1 MKNKLYDSPVF
12 KTVILVILTASVGCQ
27 EKKSPLLQASDFQHY
42 ISTFNTH
49 DEELYVQHFPNNVAW
64 DFLSENIPLFSCP
77 DSILEKTYYFRWWTF
92 RKHIKQ
98 TEDGFVFTEFLPEVS
113 WSGKHNTINCPA
125 AHHIYEG
132 RWLHDNRY
140 VRDYLRFW
148 LTAAGDR
155 VRDYSFWIADAMLAF
170 QKVHPDSAFVAA
182 CLPKLVDN
190 YHSWEAERQDEGKL
204 LFWQYDNRDG
214 MEYTASGRILQ
225 GGERVFQQAGTRPS
239 INSYMYGDAK
249 AIATMA
255 RHLKQGDLAQAFT
268 KKAEQLKAQV
278 QQRLWNEGLQ
288 FFSTLPRDY
297 DAEDSTLNVRE
308 LIGYIPWYFHLP
320 DDQSRYAAA
329 WQQVLAPEGFYAPY
343 GLTVCEQRHP
353 YFEIAYEGHECQWN
367 GPSWPFATSQTL
379 TAMANLLNDY
389 TQKMVNKSDYYR
401 LLKQYAS
408 VHRRTNEQGQEVSW
422 IDENLNP
429 MTGEWLSR
437 ARLSQWKEGS
447 WSEEKG
453 GKERGKDYNHST
465 FNDLIISGLVGVRPH
480 LGDTVGI
487 HPLIPDG
494 QWDWYCLD
502 RIPYHGGMLGVLWD
516 KTGEKYGRGRGY
528 QVYYNQTRIF
538 QSEMP
543 EPVTLALD
551 I

>member
-1 MKNKLYDSPVF
+1 M
-12 KTVILVILTASVGCQ
+12 ILVVLLAAVGCQ
-27 EKKSPLLQASDFQHY
+27 EKTSALLQASDFQHY
-42 ISTFNTH
+42 ISTFNTQ
-49 DEELYVQHFPNNVAW
+49 DEELYVQHFPNDSAW
-64 DFLSENIPLFSCP
+64 DFLSANIPLFSCP
-77 DSILEKTYYFRWWTF
+77 DAVLEKTYYFRWWTF

-98 TEDGFVFTEFLPEVS
+98 TEDGFVFTEFLPQVS

-132 RWLHDNRY
+132 RWLRDDRY
-140 VRDYLRFW
+140 VQDYLRFW
-148 LTAAGDR
+148 LTAAGKR

-170 QKVHPDSAFVAA
+170 QKVHPDSAFIEAN
-182 CLPKLVDN
+182 LPRLIHN
-190 YHSWEAERQDEGKL
+190 YHSWETERKDEGNF
-204 LFWQYDNRDG
+204 LFWQYDDRDG
-214 MEYTASGRILQ
+214 MEITASGRMLN
-225 GGERVFQQAGTRPS
+225 GGERAFQQAGTRPS

-255 RHLKQGDLAQAFT
+255 RYLQQGDLEEAFT
-268 KKAEQLKAQV
+268 KKAEKLKELV
-278 QQRLWNEGLQ
+278 QQRLWNEDLQ

-297 DAEDSTLNVRE
+297 EADDSTLPVRE

-320 DDQSRYAAA
+320 EDEPGYAAA

-367 GPSWPFATSQTL
+367 GPSWPFATSLTL
-379 TAMANLLNDY
+379 TAMANLLHDY
-389 TQKMVNKSDYYR
+389 TQEVVNKNDYFQ

-408 VHRRTNEQGQEVSW
+408 VHRRENEHGQEVPW

-437 ARLSQWKEGS
+437 ARLSNWEGGG

-465 FNDLIISGLVGVRPH
+465 FNDLIISGLVGIRPH
-480 LGDTVGI
+480 LGDTVSI
-487 HPLIPDG
+487 RPLIPDG

-502 RIPYHGGMLGVLWD
+502 RIPYHGGTLGVLWD
-516 KTGEKYGRGRGY
+516 KTGEKYGQGKGY
-528 QVYYNQTRIF
+528 QVYYNQRRIF
-538 QSEMP
+538 QSEKP
-543 EPVTLALD
+543 APVTLPLSRK
-551 I
+551 